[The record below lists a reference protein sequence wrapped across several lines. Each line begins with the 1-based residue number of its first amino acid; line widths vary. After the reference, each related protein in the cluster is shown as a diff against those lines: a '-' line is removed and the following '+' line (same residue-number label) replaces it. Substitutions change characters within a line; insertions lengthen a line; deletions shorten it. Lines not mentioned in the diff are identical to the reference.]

1 VTVKK
6 MKPFGNCLLLISL
19 VALLFGVPRSWAQ
32 ESITE
37 DRPAPD
43 SVQGLRTPMESGF
56 EIEKVKPPR
65 LPRLKKKLEDLPPFF
80 RDTKLLLKTRSFFF
94 RRDNLD
100 GSENEAWALG
110 GSVAYESGWFM
121 DRLKVGAEF
130 FTSQKL
136 HAPLGKDGTGLLAPR
151 QHHYNVLGQ
160 AYALIKITENH
171 KLSLYRQ
178 AYDLPYVNKSDSRM
192 TPNTFEGYSLQGRF
206 DRRGKRPKIEYIGGY
221 IAKMKKRNSDTFVP
235 IGEASGAADEPN
247 RGMIMAGV
255 RISPTENFSLGA
267 INYFIDDVLNIFYTE
282 GNYTWSVSDDLA
294 LRFKGQF
301 TDQRSVGDDLLKGS
315 SFDTQVGGAEA
326 AVSYRAG
333 ILRAAFS
340 STSEEAG
347 VVSPFGSYPG
357 YLSLMVNDFDRAG
370 EDAWLVGFSY
380 DFKRIGLEG
389 LSAFANL
396 AAGCG
401 ARDAATGLSLPD
413 QKELD
418 VTVDYRMP
426 EGRFRGFWIRLRG
439 GFVDQKVTGDSVEE
453 YRVIVNYEIP
463 LL

>member
-1 VTVKK
+1 
-6 MKPFGNCLLLISL
+6 MKLFGRRPVLASL
-19 VALLFGVPRSWAQ
+19 VVLLFVAPRSWAQ

-37 DRPAPD
+37 DHPTPD
-43 SVQGLRTPMESGF
+43 SVHGLRTPMERGF
-56 EIEKVKPPR
+56 EIDEVKPPR
-65 LPRLKKKLEDLPPFF
+65 FPRLKKKLEDLPPFF

-94 RRDNLD
+94 RRENLD

-110 GSVAYESGWFM
+110 GSVAYESGWFK
-121 DRLKVGAEF
+121 DRLKVGAEI

-136 HAPLGKDGTGLLAPR
+136 YGLTGRDGTGLLAPG

-160 AYALIKITENH
+160 AYALIRLTENH
-171 KLSLYRQ
+171 ELSLYRQ
-178 AYDLPYVNKSDSRM
+178 EYDLPYVNKNDSRM
-192 TPNTFEGYSLQGRF
+192 TPNTFEGYNLQGRF
-206 DRRGKRPKIEYIGGY
+206 DRKGRRPKIEYIGGY
-221 IAKMKKRNSDTFVP
+221 IAKMKKRDSDTFMP
-235 IGEASGAADEPN
+235 MGEASGAADEPN
-247 RGMIMAGV
+247 RGMIMAGA

-267 INYFIDDVLNIFYTE
+267 INYFVDDVLNIFYTE
-282 GNYTWSVSDDLA
+282 GNYTWTVSDDLA
-294 LRFKGQF
+294 FRFKGQF
-301 TDQRSVGDDLLKGS
+301 TDQRSVGDDLLTGS

-326 AVSYRAG
+326 AVSYRGG

-347 VVSPFGSYPG
+347 IVSPFGSYPG
-357 YLSLMVNDFDRAG
+357 ALSLMVNDFNRAG

-380 DFKRIGLEG
+380 DFRRIGLKG
-389 LSAFANL
+389 LSAFANF
-396 AAGCG
+396 AAGYG
-401 ARDAATGLSLPD
+401 ARDPMAGVSLPD

-426 EGRFRGFWIRLRG
+426 EGRFQGFWIRLRG
-439 GFVDQKVTGDSVEE
+439 GFVDQKVTGDSVED

>member
-1 VTVKK
+1 
-6 MKPFGNCLLLISL
+6 
-19 VALLFGVPRSWAQ
+19 
-32 ESITE
+32 
-37 DRPAPD
+37 
-43 SVQGLRTPMESGF
+43 MERGF
-56 EIEKVKPPR
+56 EVREEKPPR
-65 LPRLKKKLEDLPPFF
+65 FPRLKKELQDLPPFF
-80 RDTKLLLKTRSFFF
+80 RDTKLLLKARSFFF
-94 RRDNLD
+94 RRDKLD
-100 GSENEAWALG
+100 SSENEAWALG
-110 GSVAYESGWFM
+110 GSVAYESGWFK

-136 HAPLGKDGTGLLAPR
+136 HGPLGKDGTGLLAPR

-178 AYDLPYVNKSDSRM
+178 EYDLPYVNKNDSRM
-192 TPNTFEGYSLQGRF
+192 TPKTFEGYSLQGKF
-206 DRRGKRPKIEYIGGY
+206 DRKGKRPKIEYIGGY
-221 IAKMKKRNSDTFVP
+221 ITRMKDRNSDTFVT
-235 IGEASGAADEPN
+235 IGEASGAPSEPN
-247 RGMIMAGV
+247 RGLIMAGA
-255 RISPTENFSLGA
+255 RISPTENFSFGA
-267 INYFIDDVLNIFYTE
+267 INYFVDDVLNIFYTE
-282 GNYTWSVSDDLA
+282 GNYTWPVTDDLA
-294 LRFKGQF
+294 FRFKGQF
-301 TDQRSVGDDLLKGS
+301 TDQRSVGDDLLMGS
-315 SFDTQVGGAEA
+315 SFDTHVGGAEA

-340 STSEEAG
+340 STSGEAG
-347 VVSPFGSYPG
+347 IVSPFGSYPG
-357 YLSLMVNDFDRAG
+357 YLSLMVNDFNRAD

-380 DFKRIGLEG
+380 DFERIGLKG
-389 LSAFANL
+389 LSAFTNI
-396 AAGCG
+396 AAGYD

-439 GFVDQKVTGDSVEE
+439 GFVEQSVTGDSVED